1 MPSTIISKSFNSIAG
16 TFGYYKNN
24 VGDSSTV
31 TLVVVEN
38 IRFDSVANTLTYNP
52 TTKTISVSGASWL
65 DEGFRIGDEITIT
78 IYDSSTSTT
87 TTQTRIINA
96 LTPSGLVH
104 SGAIL
109 SWYTAP
115 NQTLSIIVKYKT
127 NEKRNGLLLDINHVR
142 NSTGGS
148 EFSLI
153 DGEVT
158 RQAIDLTAT
167 ITNEVRSG
175 VPIGNESGQFITVVS
190 MEDLTTYPNDLRTYE
205 ITLGVINSGVFDSQ
219 LFDFSDCLKLFLK
232 FNWQRTYGDPNNMT
246 ITSMSDGADTGFFDQ
261 AFNNGV
267 IDATLVQ
274 GINELYFDT
283 VSSGQISIDS
293 SALQLGFGACYIPTL
308 DAYYKNQPYNQ
319 SELTLIA
326 PTQNAVSPITISNA
340 FTNPQNAGYTITFSN
355 PTTIGTVTTW
365 DYTFTPDNDFGNF
378 MASRDVGDRLFYVWA
393 RYGSVNLLLFGDQ
406 LKQTIKQ
413 GDPLNMVVHDFTDH
427 SQNYN
432 DTNIVE
438 AGFSGNVEDDLAF
451 IGKFIV
457 PINSD
462 ITNVSAIVEA
472 YDSVTNDKFTI
483 QSVNFDFTNVPLVFG
498 YYPINQ
504 SQLLFSILE
513 NTNVKREASL
523 IRDNS
528 VDTISEYG
536 FKIFIPIIY
545 NWRYWLPQNNADA
558 QFYPNEQTQNWIPY
572 DNTANWNL
580 RLKISANIDGLES
593 TYEEDVTLLDYD
605 SEPLI
610 DQDIQLIRDL
620 DNTNVGVVIEG
631 ELMRV
636 VAEHTL
642 TDPLQQWLIPSV
654 WGMITIEPKEGA
666 PRWQSS
672 TIVPYDNNTLNP
684 LSPISGLFCSLTFP
698 SPNVARMECYFD
710 STKINLSNGV
720 KFTTKIKGC
729 VIEYSNNFKLKTDGS
744 IKLTTYGLPKILS

>member
-16 TFGYYKNN
+16 TFAYYKNN
-24 VGDSSTV
+24 VGDASTI

-104 SGAIL
+104 NGAIL
-109 SWYTAP
+109 TWYTAP
-115 NQTLSIIVKYKT
+115 NQTLSIVVKYKT
-127 NEKRNGLLLDINHVR
+127 DEKRNGLLLDINHVR
-142 NSTGGS
+142 NSSGGS

-205 ITLGVINSGVFDSQ
+205 ITLGVVNSGVFDSQ

-232 FNWQRTYGDPNNMT
+232 FNWQRTYGDPNNMS
-246 ITSMSDGADTGFFDQ
+246 IFSMSDSADTGFFNQ

-274 GINELYFDT
+274 GISELYYDT
-283 VSSGQISIDS
+283 VSYGQISIDS
-293 SALQLGFGACYIPTL
+293 GASQLGFGACYIPTL

-326 PTQNAVSPITISNA
+326 PTQNAVSPITITNA
-340 FTNPQNAGYTITFSN
+340 FTNPQNAGYSITFFN
-355 PTTIGTVTTW
+355 QTTIGTITTW
-365 DYTFTPDNDFGNF
+365 DYTFTPDNDFGDF

-406 LKQTIKQ
+406 LKGTIKK
-413 GDPLNMVVHDFTDH
+413 GVPLNMVVHDFVDH
-427 SQNYN
+427 SENYN
-432 DTNIVE
+432 DTNVVE

-457 PINSD
+457 PINSN
-462 ITNVSAIVEA
+462 IANVTAIVEA
-472 YDSVTNDKFTI
+472 YDSVTDDKFTI
-483 QSVNFDFTNVPLVFG
+483 QSVNFDFSSVPLVFG

-513 NTNVKREASL
+513 NTNVKRDAL
-523 IRDNS
+523 LVRDNS
-528 VDTISEYG
+528 VDTINEYG
-536 FKIFIPIIY
+536 FRIHIPIMY

-558 QFYPNEQTQNWIPY
+558 QFYPNDQTQNWIPY
-572 DNTANWNL
+572 DNTTNWNL

-593 TYEEDVTLLDYD
+593 VYEEDVTLLDYD

-610 DQDIQLIRDL
+610 DQDIQLIRDI
-620 DNTNVGVVIEG
+620 DNANVGVVIDG

-636 VAEHTL
+636 VATHTL
-642 TDPLQQWLIPSV
+642 TNPLEQWLVPSV

-672 TIVPYDNNTLNP
+672 TIVPYDNNNLNP
-684 LSPISGLFCSLTFP
+684 LSPLSGLFCSLTFP
-698 SPNVARMECYFD
+698 TPNVARMECYFD
-710 STKINLSNGV
+710 SSKINLSNGV

-729 VIEYSNNFKLKTDGS
+729 VITENKNFKLKTDGS
-744 IKLTTYGLPKILS
+744 IKLTTDGLPKILS